1 MRRDFDGLW
10 RVDYSRWG
18 CHIFTC
24 RAVYGGLYALL
35 SGEFAARFR
44 RDAAPSNAGVLKA
57 NQNTLAILL
66 TAVNIFP
73 NRRGQII
80 RLLYDAP
87 IQRLYAYRV
96 LPSSTTRGFRC

>member
-1 MRRDFDGLW
+1 MRGDFDGLW

-18 CHIFTC
+18 RHIFTC
-24 RAVYGGLYALL
+24 RTVYGRLYALL
-35 SGEFAARFR
+35 SGWLVDRFR
-44 RDAAPSNAGVLKA
+44 RDTAPPNAGVLKA